1 MWHTGKDEAQIGI
14 MISGRN
20 IHNLRYKDD
29 TTLRAESEEELRSL
43 LMKLKE
49 EPEKAGF
56 KLNLQ
61 KTKIMAPVR
70 SFHGKQWE
78 KQWKQC
84 ETVFS
89 GGSKITAD
97 GDYHHESKRRL
108 LLGRK
113 AMTDLGSILKSR
125 NITLLTKVHLVKVIL
140 FPVVMYGC
148 ESWTMKKAE
157 CWRIHAFE
165 LWYWRRLL
173 RVPCTARRSH
183 HSILMEISP
192 QYSLEGHGEADV
204 LILWPP
210 DVKNWPTEKDP
221 YAGKDWRWEEKGT
234 TEGEM
239 GDGCMASLTRW
250 IWVSAGSGS

>member
-20 IHNLRYKDD
+20 IHNLRYTDD

-61 KTKIMAPVR
+61 KTKIMAQVR

-78 KQWKQC
+78 KQWKQW

-89 GGSKITAD
+89 GGSKSTAD
-97 GDYHHESKRRL
+97 GDYCHVSKTRL

-113 AMTDLGSILKSR
+113 AMTNLGSILKTT
-125 NITLLTKVHLVKVIL
+125 NIILLTKVHLVKSMV

-148 ESWTMKKAE
+148 ESWNIKKAE
-157 CWRIHAFE
+157 CKE
-165 LWYWRRLL
+165 
-173 RVPCTARRSH
+173 
-183 HSILMEISP
+183 
-192 QYSLEGHGEADV
+192 
-204 LILWPP
+204 LILFSCG
-210 DVKNWPTEKDP
+210 
-221 YAGKDWRWEEKGT
+221 AGENSWEFLGLQ
-234 TEGEM
+234 
-239 GDGCMASLTRW
+239 GDQISL
-250 IWVSAGSGS
+250 S

>member
-1 MWHTGKDEAQIGI
+1 MAEGK
-14 MISGRN
+14 
-20 IHNLRYKDD
+20 
-29 TTLRAESEEELRSL
+29 ELKSL

-78 KQWKQC
+78 KEWKQC

-97 GDYHHESKRRL
+97 GDYRQESKRHL

-157 CWRIHAFE
+157 C
-165 LWYWRRLL
+165 
-173 RVPCTARRSH
+173 
-183 HSILMEISP
+183 
-192 QYSLEGHGEADV
+192 
-204 LILWPP
+204 
-210 DVKNWPTEKDP
+210 
-221 YAGKDWRWEEKGT
+221 
-234 TEGEM
+234 
-239 GDGCMASLTRW
+239 
-250 IWVSAGSGS
+250 

>member
-1 MWHTGKDEAQIGI
+1 MDEAQIGI

-61 KTKIMAPVR
+61 KTKIMAPIR

-97 GDYHHESKRRL
+97 GDYRHESKRCL

-113 AMTDLGSILKSR
+113 AMTNLGSKLKTR
-125 NITLLTKVHLVKVIL
+125 NTTLLTKVHPVKAMV
-140 FPVVMYGC
+140 FPVVIYGC
-148 ESWTMKKAE
+148 ESWTMKKAD
-157 CWRIHAFE
+157 C
-165 LWYWRRLL
+165 
-173 RVPCTARRSH
+173 
-183 HSILMEISP
+183 
-192 QYSLEGHGEADV
+192 
-204 LILWPP
+204 
-210 DVKNWPTEKDP
+210 
-221 YAGKDWRWEEKGT
+221 
-234 TEGEM
+234 
-239 GDGCMASLTRW
+239 
-250 IWVSAGSGS
+250 

>member
-1 MWHTGKDEAQIGI
+1 

-61 KTKIMAPVR
+61 KTNIMAPVR

-97 GDYHHESKRRL
+97 GDYHHESKRCL

-157 CWRIHAFE
+157 C
-165 LWYWRRLL
+165 
-173 RVPCTARRSH
+173 
-183 HSILMEISP
+183 
-192 QYSLEGHGEADV
+192 
-204 LILWPP
+204 
-210 DVKNWPTEKDP
+210 
-221 YAGKDWRWEEKGT
+221 
-234 TEGEM
+234 
-239 GDGCMASLTRW
+239 
-250 IWVSAGSGS
+250 